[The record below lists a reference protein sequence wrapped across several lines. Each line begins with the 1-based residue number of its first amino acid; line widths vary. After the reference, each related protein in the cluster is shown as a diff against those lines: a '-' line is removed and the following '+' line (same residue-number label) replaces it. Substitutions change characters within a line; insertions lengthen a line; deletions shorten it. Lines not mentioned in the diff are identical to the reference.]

1 MSGAITATVTGSA
14 QLSTAAEPFGAESVD
29 NFAAQHWLGT
39 VLPKRWARRAVT
51 RNLLRRLIRTEME
64 TRLGSLPKGQWLL
77 RLRAAWPKESF
88 RSADSERLR
97 SEVRHELHGLFDRME
112 RSAC

>member
-14 QLSTAAEPFGAESVD
+14 QLSTAAEPFDAESVD